1 MKRSIIIGFL
11 LFALS
16 CIVQGQTSQIYI
28 SVVLPDRNEIPSEA
42 GKQLERKMIQLLTSN
57 GISSQDSNNRFVITA
72 KADITSKDIVASTPQ
87 RVSEKIDLT
96 LIIGDM
102 VENKI
107 FETVTIPLI
116 GIGTN
121 ENKAFISA
129 INQVKPQKAEL
140 VEFLDHAKR
149 KIVDYYAV
157 RCSQIIKDAQKLA
170 SANNYDEAIYQLM
183 QVPDICDCAKEC
195 QNLMIEYIIK
205 RNNAIAAQLFNEAKA
220 RWAASPSSEGAS
232 DVADIIAR
240 IPAGTSSQKNVDAL
254 IKSINNKLRED
265 EKREWA
271 FKMKQYDDAQEKEKR
286 EFQLRVEQ
294 QMANQ
299 EKDLREYQLR
309 VEQQKADNKIREKR
323 LEADTQQK
331 KTEVEAKQRQQAEE
345 QATRRK
351 WIDAAKSVGLGFV
364 NNLPKTIDNIKRVLS
379 W

>member
-16 CIVQGQTSQIYI
+16 SMVQGQTSHIYI
-28 SVVLPDRNEIPSEA
+28 SVVQPDRNEIPSEA

-57 GISSQDSNNRFVITA
+57 GISSQDVNNRFIITA

-96 LIIGDM
+96 FIIGDM

-107 FETVTIPLI
+107 FETITIPLI

-121 ENKAFISA
+121 ENKSFISA

-140 VEFLDHAKR
+140 VEFLDHAKQ

-157 RCSQIIKDAQKLA
+157 RCSQIIKDAQKQA

-183 QVPDICDCAKEC
+183 LVPDICDCAKEC
-195 QNLMIEYIIK
+195 QNLMIEYTIK
-205 RNNAIAAQLFNEAKA
+205 RNNAQAAQLFNEAKA
-220 RWAASPSSEGAS
+220 RWAASPTSEGAS

-254 IKSINNKLRED
+254 IKSINTKLRED

-286 EFQLRVEQ
+286 E
-294 QMANQ
+294 
-299 EKDLREYQLR
+299 YQLR
-309 VEQQKADNKIREKR
+309 VDKQIADNQMKREELDARK
-323 LEADTQQK
+323 LHE
-331 KTEVEAKQRQQAEE
+331 AEE
-345 QATRRK
+345 QATRRNM
-351 WIDAAKSVGLGFV
+351 IDAAKSIGLGFV
-364 NNLPKTIDNIKRVLS
+364 NNLPKSITYIKNVMS

>member
-16 CIVQGQTSQIYI
+16 CMVQGQTSHIYI
-28 SVVLPDRNEIPSEA
+28 SVVQPDRNEIPSEA

-57 GISSQDSNNRFVITA
+57 GISSQDVNNRFIITA

-96 LIIGDM
+96 FIIGDM

-107 FETVTIPLI
+107 FETITIPLI

-121 ENKAFISA
+121 ENKSFISA

-140 VEFLDHAKR
+140 VEFLDHAKQ

-157 RCSQIIKDAQKLA
+157 RCSQIIKDAQKQA

-183 QVPDICDCAKEC
+183 LVPDICDCAKEC
-195 QNLMIEYIIK
+195 QNLMIEYTIK
-205 RNNAIAAQLFNEAKA
+205 RNNAQAAQLFNEAKA
-220 RWAASPSSEGAS
+220 RWAASPTSEGAS

-254 IKSINNKLRED
+254 IKSINTKLRED

-286 EFQLRVEQ
+286 E
-294 QMANQ
+294 
-299 EKDLREYQLR
+299 YQLR
-309 VEQQKADNKIREKR
+309 VDKQIADNQMKREELDARK
-323 LEADTQQK
+323 LHE
-331 KTEVEAKQRQQAEE
+331 AEE
-345 QATRRK
+345 QATRRNM
-351 WIDAAKSVGLGFV
+351 IDAAKSIGLGFV
-364 NNLPKTIDNIKRVLS
+364 NNLPKSITYIKNVMS

>member
-57 GISSQDSNNRFVITA
+57 GISSQDVNNRFIITA

-96 LIIGDM
+96 FIIGDM

-107 FETVTIPLI
+107 FETITIPLI

-121 ENKAFISA
+121 ENKSFISA

-140 VEFLDHAKR
+140 VEFLDHAKQ

-157 RCSQIIKDAQKLA
+157 RCSQIIKDAQKQA

-183 QVPDICDCAKEC
+183 LVPDICDCAKEC
-195 QNLMIEYIIK
+195 QNLMIEYTIK
-205 RNNAIAAQLFNEAKA
+205 RNNAQAAQLFNEAKA
-220 RWAASPSSEGAS
+220 RWAASPTSEGAS

-254 IKSINNKLRED
+254 IKSINTKLRED

-286 EFQLRVEQ
+286 E
-294 QMANQ
+294 
-299 EKDLREYQLR
+299 YQLR
-309 VEQQKADNKIREKR
+309 VDKQIADNQMKREELDARK
-323 LEADTQQK
+323 LHE
-331 KTEVEAKQRQQAEE
+331 AEE
-345 QATRRK
+345 QATRRNM
-351 WIDAAKSVGLGFV
+351 IDAAKSIGLGFV
-364 NNLPKTIDNIKRVLS
+364 NNLPKSITYIKNVMS

>member
-16 CIVQGQTSQIYI
+16 CMVQGQTSHIYI
-28 SVVLPDRNEIPSEA
+28 SVVQPDRNEIPSEA

-57 GISSQDSNNRFVITA
+57 GISSQDVNNRFIITA
-72 KADITSKDIVASTPQ
+72 KADITSKNIVASTPQ

-96 LIIGDM
+96 FIIGDM

-107 FETVTIPLI
+107 FETITIPLI

-121 ENKAFISA
+121 ENKSFISA

-140 VEFLDHAKR
+140 VEFLDHAKQ

-157 RCSQIIKDAQKLA
+157 RCSQIIKDAQKQA

-183 QVPDICDCAKEC
+183 LVPDICDCAKEC
-195 QNLMIEYIIK
+195 QNLMIEYTIK
-205 RNNAIAAQLFNEAKA
+205 RNNAQAAQLFNEAKA
-220 RWAASPSSEGAS
+220 RWAASPTSEGAS

-254 IKSINNKLRED
+254 IKSINTKLRED

-286 EFQLRVEQ
+286 E
-294 QMANQ
+294 
-299 EKDLREYQLR
+299 YQLR
-309 VEQQKADNKIREKR
+309 VDKQIADNQMKREELDARK
-323 LEADTQQK
+323 LHE
-331 KTEVEAKQRQQAEE
+331 AEE
-345 QATRRK
+345 QATRRNM
-351 WIDAAKSVGLGFV
+351 IDAAKSIGLGFV
-364 NNLPKTIDNIKRVLS
+364 NNLPKSITYIKNVMS

>member
-16 CIVQGQTSQIYI
+16 CMVQGQTSHIYI
-28 SVVLPDRNEIPSEA
+28 SVVQPDRNEIPSEA

-57 GISSQDSNNRFVITA
+57 GISSQDVNNRFIITA

-96 LIIGDM
+96 FIIGDM

-107 FETVTIPLI
+107 FETITIPLI

-121 ENKAFISA
+121 ENKSFISA

-140 VEFLDHAKR
+140 VEFLDHAKQ

-157 RCSQIIKDAQKLA
+157 RCSQIIKDAQKQA

-183 QVPDICDCAKEC
+183 LVPDICDCAKEC
-195 QNLMIEYIIK
+195 QNLMIEYTIK
-205 RNNAIAAQLFNEAKA
+205 RNNAQAAQLFNEAKA
-220 RWAASPSSEGAS
+220 RWAASPTSEGAS

-254 IKSINNKLRED
+254 IKSINTKLRED

-286 EFQLRVEQ
+286 E
-294 QMANQ
+294 
-299 EKDLREYQLR
+299 YQLR
-309 VEQQKADNKIREKR
+309 VDKQIADNQMKREELDARK
-323 LEADTQQK
+323 LHE
-331 KTEVEAKQRQQAEE
+331 AEE

-351 WIDAAKSVGLGFV
+351 MIDAAKSIGLGFV
-364 NNLPKTIDNIKRVLS
+364 NNLPKSITYIKNVMS

>member
-1 MKRSIIIGFL
+1 MKRNIIIGFL

-28 SVVLPDRNEIPSEA
+28 SVILPDRNEIPSEA

-57 GISSQDSNNRFVITA
+57 GISSQDANNRFVITA

-102 VENKI
+102 VENII

-129 INQVKPQKAEL
+129 INQVKPQNAEL

-170 SANNYDEAIYQLM
+170 SANNFDEAIYQLM

-195 QNLMIEYIIK
+195 QSLMIEYTIK

-220 RWAASPSSEGAS
+220 RWAASPTSEGAS

-240 IPAGTSSQKNVDAL
+240 IPAGTSSQKNIDAL

-286 EFQLRVEQ
+286 E
-294 QMANQ
+294 
-299 EKDLREYQLR
+299 YQLR
-309 VEQQKADNKIREKR
+309 VDKQIADNQMKREELDARK
-323 LEADTQQK
+323 LHE
-331 KTEVEAKQRQQAEE
+331 AEE
-345 QATRRK
+345 QATRRNM
-351 WIDAAKSVGLGFV
+351 IDAAKSIGLGFV
-364 NNLPKTIDNIKRVLS
+364 NNLPKSITYIKNVMS